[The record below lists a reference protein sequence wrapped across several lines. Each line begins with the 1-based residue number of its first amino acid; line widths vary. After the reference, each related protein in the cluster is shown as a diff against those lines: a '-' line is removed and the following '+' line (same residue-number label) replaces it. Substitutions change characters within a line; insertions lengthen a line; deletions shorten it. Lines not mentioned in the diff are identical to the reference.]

1 MEDLSFI
8 PDKIKIKDETPED
21 IKVAIETFFKA
32 TKMIKEGNVD
42 KMPGE
47 YVTNLVEVLNKYP
60 EYKNLSR
67 ELVTIVMR
75 GIGEWYMK

>member
-32 TKMIKEGNVD
+32 TKMIKEGYVD

-47 YVTNLVEVLNKYP
+47 YVTNLVELLNKYP

-75 GIGEWYMK
+75 GIGE

>member
-42 KMPGE
+42 KIPGE

-75 GIGEWYMK
+75 GIGE

>member
-32 TKMIKEGNVD
+32 TKMIKEGYVD

-47 YVTNLVEVLNKYP
+47 YVTNLVDVLNKYP

-75 GIGEWYMK
+75 GIGE

>member
-1 MEDLSFI
+1 
-8 PDKIKIKDETPED
+8 
-21 IKVAIETFFKA
+21 
-32 TKMIKEGNVD
+32 MIKEGYVD

-75 GIGEWYMK
+75 GIGE

>member
-32 TKMIKEGNVD
+32 TKMIKEGYVD

-47 YVTNLVEVLNKYP
+47 YVTNLVDVLNKYP
-60 EYKNLSR
+60 EYKILSR

-75 GIGEWYMK
+75 GIGE

>member
-32 TKMIKEGNVD
+32 TKMIKEGYVD
-42 KMPGE
+42 
-47 YVTNLVEVLNKYP
+47 
-60 EYKNLSR
+60 
-67 ELVTIVMR
+67 
-75 GIGEWYMK
+75 

>member
-32 TKMIKEGNVD
+32 TKMIKEGYVD

-75 GIGEWYMK
+75 GIGE

>member
-1 MEDLSFI
+1 MDDLSFI

-32 TKMIKEGNVD
+32 TKMIKEGYVD

-75 GIGEWYMK
+75 GIGE

>member
-8 PDKIKIKDETPED
+8 PDKIKSKDEKPED

-32 TKMIKEGNVD
+32 TKMIKEGYVD

-75 GIGEWYMK
+75 GIGE